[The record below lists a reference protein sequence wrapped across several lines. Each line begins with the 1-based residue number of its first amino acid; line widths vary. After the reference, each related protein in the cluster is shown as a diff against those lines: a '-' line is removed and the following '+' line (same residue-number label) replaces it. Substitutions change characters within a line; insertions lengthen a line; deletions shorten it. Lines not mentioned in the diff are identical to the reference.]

1 MGLRIQVVT
10 SSATPLYK
18 QVVDQVRAAI
28 ARGDLEAGDPL
39 PSVRALAEELRINMN
54 TVAKAYTELAHH
66 GDVVSEPGRGV
77 FAAVRAPSMT
87 AAERRRRLAAAVERI
102 VAEAVHLGV
111 DRDALLRSILEHCD
125 RTGLLVDTRT
135 AAQQRGASKE
145 RRHG

>member
-1 MGLRIQVVT
+1 MRLRIQVVT
-10 SSATPLYK
+10 SSATPIYK

-28 ARGDLEAGDPL
+28 ARGDLEVGAPL

-77 FAAVRAPSMT
+77 FAAARAPSLT
-87 AAERRRRLAAAVERI
+87 AAERRRRLADAVERI

-111 DRDALLRSILEHCD
+111 DRDELVAAIVTHCE
-125 RTGLLVDTRT
+125 RTGLLVDVKPTPR
-135 AAQQRGASKE
+135 ASQARE

>member
-1 MGLRIQVVT
+1 MGLRIQVMT

-77 FAAVRAPSMT
+77 FAAERAPTVT
-87 AAERRRRLAAAVERI
+87 AAERRRRLSAAIERI

-111 DRDALLRSILEHCD
+111 DRDELVAAIVDHCE
-125 RTGLLVDTRT
+125 RTGLLSDPRP
-135 AAQQRGASKE
+135 AAARAPQSKE

>member
-1 MGLRIQVVT
+1 MRLRIQVVT

-28 ARGDLEAGDPL
+28 ARGDLEVGAPL

-77 FAAVRAPSMT
+77 FAAARAPSLT
-87 AAERRRRLAAAVERI
+87 LAERRRRLAEAVERI

-111 DRDALLRSILEHCD
+111 DRDDLVAAIVSHCE
-125 RTGLLVDTRT
+125 RTGLLVDSKP
-135 AAQQRGASKE
+135 AARAPHAKE